1 VSQYYD
7 TESEDDD
14 GPVLLDMYN
23 GLKPGDHVVY
33 QNPSWLQSDGTYKTA
48 GMDPPLVITELV
60 RLGADFVT
68 AIINEGEWEVNAD
81 NLALEKSEG
90 AEGSGE

>member
-7 TESEDDD
+7 TESEDEDR
-14 GPVLLDMYN
+14 PVLLQEYR
-23 GLKPGDHVVY
+23 GLKPGDRVVY
-33 QNPSWLQSDGTYKTA
+33 QNPSWLQPDGTYKTA

-60 RLGADFVT
+60 SLGADFVT

-90 AEGSGE
+90 AERPEE